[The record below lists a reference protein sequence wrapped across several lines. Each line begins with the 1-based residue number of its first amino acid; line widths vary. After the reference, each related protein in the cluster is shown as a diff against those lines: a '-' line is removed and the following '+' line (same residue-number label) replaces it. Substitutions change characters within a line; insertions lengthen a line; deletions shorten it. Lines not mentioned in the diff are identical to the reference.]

1 MNQAQQDQLVDS
13 FAEWLSA
20 QGNETTD
27 PQDVRLLL
35 DWKRDYGDNQ
45 PFRWR
50 LADID
55 AFLLE
60 YCPRKLSVPP
70 ELAVRIPA
78 GVADAM
84 VYLGER
90 GLLRRGSEPA
100 KGLAEHALSRTDEF
114 IDSMSNPALFG
125 MAKSMFALGGGLEP
139 DFDITAPGAIDQ
151 LIDRANS
158 RMSELPAAPEPLA
171 VGPVTMP
178 DDNERRRSAATA
190 PVLRRFELL
199 HEACAM
205 PGLKLTKT
213 GNPNL
218 TDARRLVE
226 LLDTGD
232 SPDNTIG
239 DRTYRLRTAADLRGL
254 TRWIEWALAAGVVR
268 RKQGRMVAVGV
279 WLKAAKDPVA
289 ALDRAVDAL
298 LRIGPVSIDQ
308 HWELT
313 ATLATFV
320 ESGAGRILAE
330 LLGIEEPVELDDV
343 CEMVAEV
350 VRGAVQAPSFLSDGF
365 VPSLVR
371 DLFDR
376 FDECGLVLLDGITIE
391 QNELGLGER
400 SGGTVRLTPAGVAV
414 AARLAAQ
421 LGIEVL
427 ERPDPA
433 TATAAQL
440 ADLAGVLGEDD
451 WTADV
456 RTWAAGRAADE
467 AAMELVAALADRPDY
482 VVLGGLESLPAV
494 FGAAATPAVR
504 TLLGGPADP
513 LAVLWLSQHGGL
525 DPATVE
531 PPRLLAGAVALFA
544 AMLDLEGIAGLLAA
558 LDGGEADGPAG
569 RRGDGSLATV
579 EQLWRSAHPRTGEVL
594 TIIGAHHPDKRLAK
608 AAKKSAFKFNNRTG

>member
-1 MNQAQQDQLVDS
+1 MDQPQLDQLVDG
-13 FAEWLSA
+13 FAGWLSG

-27 PQDVRLLL
+27 PQDIGVLVG
-35 DWKRDYGDNQ
+35 WKRDYGDDH
-45 PFRWR
+45 PYRWR

-70 ELAVRIPA
+70 ELATRIPT
-78 GVADAM
+78 GVAEAM
-84 VYLGER
+84 IYLGER

-100 KGLAEHALSRTDEF
+100 RRLADHALSRTDEF
-114 IDSMSNPALFG
+114 IDSMSDPALFG

-139 DFDITAPGAIDQ
+139 DFDITAPGAIEQ
-151 LIDRANS
+151 LIERANS
-158 RMSELPAAPEPLA
+158 RMPDLPMAPEPLT
-171 VGPVTMP
+171 VGPVAMP
-178 DDNERRRSAATA
+178 DDGERRVSAAAA
-190 PVLRRFELL
+190 PALRRFELL

-205 PGLKLTKT
+205 PGLRLTKT
-213 GNPNL
+213 GNL
-218 TDARRLVE
+218 TLADARRLVE

-232 SPDNTIG
+232 SPDHTIG
-239 DRTYRLRTAADLRGL
+239 DHTYVLRTAADLSGL

-289 ALDRAVDAL
+289 ALDRTADAL

-308 HWELT
+308 RWEIT
-313 ATLATFV
+313 ARLAMFV
-320 ESGAGRILAE
+320 EDGAGRILAE
-330 LLGIEEPVELDDV
+330 LLGVEGPVEIDDV
-343 CEMVAEV
+343 CELITEI
-350 VRGAVQAPSFLSDGF
+350 VRGAIQVPPFLPDGF
-365 VPSLVR
+365 VSSLVR
-371 DLFDR
+371 VLFDR
-376 FDECGLVLLDGITIE
+376 FDECGLVLLDGITVE
-391 QNELGLGER
+391 QNELGLGQR

-414 AARLAAQ
+414 ATRLAAQ

-433 TATAAQL
+433 TATATQL
-440 ADLAGVLGEDD
+440 ADLVGILGEEE

-456 RTWAAGRAADE
+456 RAWSAGRAADE
-467 AAMELVAALADRPDY
+467 AATELVAALARRPDY
-482 VVLGGLESLPAV
+482 VVLGGLELLPVV

-504 TLLGGPADP
+504 TLLGGPTDAI
-513 LAVLWLSQHGGL
+513 AVLWLSQHGGL

-544 AMLDLEGIAGLLAA
+544 AMLDLEGVDAML
-558 LDGGEADGPAG
+558 
-569 RRGDGSLATV
+569 GSLSGERADERADEPLATI

-608 AAKKSAFKFNNRTG
+608 AAKKSAFKFNSRAACDP